1 MLSLNTQLD
10 FVKQIKEKLLLMLFE
25 TLLPVMEMLI

>member
-10 FVKQIKEKLLLMLFE
+10 VVKQIKEKHLLVLFE